1 MTKQLPLVTT
11 REIAE
16 RLKLNVEVVRRKL
29 RRGDIK
35 ATKVGRL
42 WRVSDE
48 ELQQYI
54 ANR

>member
-1 MTKQLPLVTT
+1 MEQSLITT
-11 REIAE
+11 REIAS

-29 RRGDIK
+29 RNGDIK

-48 ELQQYI
+48 ELQKYI
-54 ANR
+54 VDR